1 VTKEQ
6 GIFKDYFDIKKKY
19 KTQLKN
25 SHGFTMQS
33 SILAFLISNTWDA
46 NFKME
51 DGCQITI

>member
-25 SHGFTMQS
+25 SHGFTMKS
-33 SILAFLISNTWDA
+33 NILAFLVYNTWNA
-46 NFKME
+46 SCKME
-51 DGCQITI
+51 DGRQITI